1 MDDLLSILP
10 GYTHVRRWAGVE
22 ETKLEA
28 GWMEKLALSDVTRP
42 WRHPR
47 MFLHVSVFRRTVFL
61 MVNALIS
68 QMLAFIYL
76 GYEDEQD
83 DNFYLQGAHV
93 RCLGGGKTKGNSQV
107 I

>member
-1 MDDLLSILP
+1 MGDLLSILL
-10 GYTHVRRWAGVE
+10 GSTHVGRWTGVE

-28 GWMEKLALSDVTRP
+28 GRMEKLALSDVTRP

-47 MFLHVSVFRRTVFL
+47 KFLHVSVFRCTVFL
-61 MVNALIS
+61 ILNALIS

-83 DNFYLQGAHV
+83 DDFYLQGAHA
-93 RCLGGGKTKGNSQV
+93 RFLGGGKDERE
-107 I
+107 